1 MFPLHEVCKM
11 LSAAMYILDAVTGLQ
26 SKAPKLR
33 EVQYRKAIHSS
44 GRFSCFLCGRSVVA
58 VVFLVV
64 LFPLRAPCDDAL
76 QEPAVDRSLSNSAP
90 PDLLRIR

>member
-33 EVQYRKAIHSS
+33 EVQYLSQGHTQQWAFFL
-44 GRFSCFLCGRSVVA
+44 FSVRTVCC
-58 VVFLVV
+58 
-64 LFPLRAPCDDAL
+64 CC
-76 QEPAVDRSLSNSAP
+76 
-90 PDLLRIR
+90 RIFGYFVSIESTM